1 MDDKGLLV
9 EIQLCES
16 KVQHALKNIAK
27 SKAALTSGRTAA
39 NTIYCPINLQADL
52 DMQSGVLNVEEKDY
66 KTGFSYFYEA
76 FEGYH
81 SISNNS
87 KAILSLKYMLLCKV
101 MTKNPEDV
109 QSILS
114 GKNALKYSGNDI
126 SAMREVATAY
136 QDRSL
141 HDFETVLA
149 KYQTELVQDPLVSK
163 HIGDLYGQ
171 LFEQHLL
178 RIIEPF
184 SRVEITHIAKLLK
197 LPKEKIE
204 SKLSQMILDHQLT
217 GIIDQG
223 KDCLIVLEEQRKDV
237 MYSSSLKTLE
247 NMNEV
252 MDSLF
257 ERAQELTK

>member
-1 MDDKGLLV
+1 
-9 EIQLCES
+9 
-16 KVQHALKNIAK
+16 
-27 SKAALTSGRTAA
+27 
-39 NTIYCPINLQADL
+39 
-52 DMQSGVLNVEEKDY
+52 MQSGVLNVEEKDY
-66 KTGFSYFYEA
+66 KTAFSYFYEA

-81 SISNNS
+81 SLTTSNTR
-87 KAILSLKYMLLCKV
+87 AILALKYMLLCKI

-114 GKNALKYSGNDI
+114 GKNALKYSGNEI
-126 SAMREVATAY
+126 NSMREVATAY
-136 QDRSL
+136 QARSL
-141 HDFETVLA
+141 HEFETALS
-149 KYQTELVQDPLVSK
+149 KYENELVKDPLVHK
-163 HIGDLYGQ
+163 HIGDLYGK

-204 SKLSQMILDHQLT
+204 SKLSQMILDKQLQ

-223 KDCLIVLEEQRKDV
+223 KDCLIVLEEPKKDV

-247 NMNEV
+247 NMNQV